1 MISVDLHNMRQ
12 FIPLP
17 YEAALT
23 PRLRL
28 AHDHL
33 RAGTGA
39 GGEFTGWVHLPEG
52 YDREEFERIQA
63 AARRIQA
70 DSQALVVIGI
80 GGSYLGA
87 RGVIECLCSPNYN
100 LKKKN
105 TPNIYF
111 VGNGLDNDQLAEV
124 EELLE
129 GVDFSV
135 NVISKSGTTTEPAV
149 AFRFFRQ
156 LLEKKYG
163 HEAAAKRIYA
173 TTDRQKGALKS
184 LAVAEGYE
192 SFVVPDDIGGRYS
205 VLTAVGLLPI
215 AVAGIDVGQLMAG
228 AASMMDVCAQA
239 GMEQNPAW
247 QYAAARYELQH
258 RGMEIEVLACF
269 DPFFR
274 FMAEW
279 WKQLYGESEGKE
291 GKGLF
296 PASVEYT
303 ADLHS
308 MGQYLQEGRRNLFET
323 VVRFT
328 PRSGELTVPY
338 DAENGDGLNFLAGK
352 AMSDLKQQAM
362 DGTLLAHVEGGVPN
376 IRVCCGERN
385 AFTLGELIYFFCY
398 ACGLSGYLLDV
409 NPFDQPG
416 VEAYKKNMFAL
427 LGKPGYEY
435 LGAALREKLEKQS

>member
-1 MISVDLHNMRQ
+1 MIGVDLSHMRQ

-23 PRLRL
+23 PRLHL
-28 AHDHL
+28 AHDRL
-33 RAGTGA
+33 RSGTGA
-39 GGEFTGWVHLPEG
+39 GGEFTGWVRLPET
-52 YDREEFERIQA
+52 YDRAEFRRIQA
-63 AARRIQA
+63 AAQKIQG
-70 DSQALVVIGI
+70 DSQALVVVGI

-87 RGVIECLCSPNYN
+87 RGVIECLRSPNYN
-100 LKKKN
+100 LKKKS
-105 TPNIYF
+105 TPDIYF
-111 VGNGLDNDQLAEV
+111 VGNGLDSDQLSEV
-124 EELLE
+124 IELLE

-149 AFRFFRQ
+149 AFRFLRR
-156 LLEKKYG
+156 LLEEKYG
-163 HEAAAKRIYA
+163 REEAARRIYA
-173 TTDRQKGALKS
+173 TTDRQKGALKT
-184 LAVAEGYE
+184 LAAAEGYE

-215 AVAGIDVGQLMAG
+215 AVAGIDIEQLMAG
-228 AASMMDVCAQA
+228 AASMMTVCAQA
-239 GMEQNPAW
+239 DMEKNPAW
-247 QYAAARYELQH
+247 QYAGARYELQH
-258 RGMEIEVLACF
+258 QHKEIEVLACF

-308 MGQYLQEGRRNLFET
+308 LGQYLQEGRRSLFET
-323 VVRFT
+323 VVRFA
-328 PRSGELTVPY
+328 PPAHGLTVPY
-338 DAENGDGLNFLAGK
+338 DAENGDGLNFLAGRT
-352 AMSDLKQQAM
+352 MSDLKQQAM

-376 IRVCCGERN
+376 IRICCGARN

-427 LGKPGYEY
+427 LGKPGYEE
-435 LGAALREKLEKQS
+435 LGAALREKLPRQS